1 MPHNDL
7 TQRLAIEQAADALR
21 AGATSSYELTACS
34 SGPTALT
41 ALSVVPPVDAPP
53 PIPGRFG
60 DLQVPQHL
68 RQILALVQQ
77 PFALTQLP
85 DCLLRGVSMSLHR
98 GHPPI
103 LRVGLPQKVDHYPG
117 LTSPPVAPQNRQGH
131 RNRGHPP
138 CGLSSW
144 RAASTCSKMRPLSLP
159 LRPFRAAWPR
169 RASRLGISAGVSSTR
184 WSAITPRAIL
194 SSLGTDEAQDAVDK
208 AITRCRKELLD

>member
-1 MPHNDL
+1 MSRSPYWTYRSVWLTVIGEGSPDPVGNGGVEMPHNDL

-117 LTSPPVAPQNRQGH
+117 LTSPPVARASD
-131 RNRGHPP
+131 R
-138 CGLSSW
+138 SSW
-144 RAASTCSKMRPLSLP
+144 LASSWSCS
-159 LRPFRAAWPR
+159 
-169 RASRLGISAGVSSTR
+169 SR
-184 WSAITPRAIL
+184 
-194 SSLGTDEAQDAVDK
+194 
-208 AITRCRKELLD
+208 